1 MNINW
6 KELITK
12 QYWFGLDRGVVH
24 LTDQIILYTGAALV
38 LLGVILLIVKLISK
52 DTLKKPQISRVS
64 SVFITIGLLEMLWYV
79 LRWQYV
85 NALGSRFMA
94 ALIGI
99 IGLMFLW
106 KPIKYFLF
114 SYRKD
119 VVIQSKEQLKEK
131 YLNMNR

>member
-64 SVFITIGLLEMLWYV
+64 SVFITVGLLEMLWYV

-131 YLNMNR
+131 YLKMNR

>member
-64 SVFITIGLLEMLWYV
+64 SVFITVGLLEMLWYV

>member
-24 LTDQIILYTGAALV
+24 LTDQIILYAGAALV
-38 LLGVILLIVKLISK
+38 LFGVILLIVKLISK

-64 SVFITIGLLEMLWYV
+64 SVFITVGLLEMLWYV

-85 NALGSRFMA
+85 NALGSRSMA
-94 ALIGI
+94 ALIGV

>member
-24 LTDQIILYTGAALV
+24 LTDQIILYAGAALV
-38 LLGVILLIVKLISK
+38 LFGVILLIVKLISK

-64 SVFITIGLLEMLWYV
+64 SVFITVGLLEMLWYV

-94 ALIGI
+94 ALIGV

>member
-64 SVFITIGLLEMLWYV
+64 SVFITVGLLEMLWYV

-94 ALIGI
+94 ALIGV